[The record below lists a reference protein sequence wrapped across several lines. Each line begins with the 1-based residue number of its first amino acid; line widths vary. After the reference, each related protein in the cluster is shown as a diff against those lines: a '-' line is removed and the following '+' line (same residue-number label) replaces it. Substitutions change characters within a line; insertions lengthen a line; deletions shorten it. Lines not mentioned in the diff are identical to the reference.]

1 MTDQIM
7 APAGAQERW
16 LRFYYFARAA
26 FSALWVAAAFTLGQR
41 TESIAAVLLI
51 VYPAWD
57 ALANYADGS
66 RSGGLARNRT
76 QAINVIVSV
85 LTAAAVAVALRMSM
99 NAVLGVFGVWA
110 ILSGL
115 LQLGTAVRRWSSH
128 GAQWAMILSGGQ
140 SALAGAFFIVQARM
154 PAAPSITALAGYA
167 AVGAAYFLASA
178 VWLSVSE
185 WRRRAGGTSRTAAGR
200 L

>member
-1 MTDQIM
+1 MTDHLVN
-7 APAGAQERW
+7 PASAQERW
-16 LRFYYFARAA
+16 LKLYYFARAG
-26 FSALWVAAAFTLGQR
+26 FSVLWVAAAFTLGQQ
-41 TESIAAVLLI
+41 TPSIAAVLLI
-51 VYPAWD
+51 AYPAWD
-57 ALANYADGS
+57 ALANYADAS
-66 RSGGLARNRT
+66 RSGGLGRNRT
-76 QAINVIVSV
+76 QGINVIVS
-85 LTAAAVAVALRMSM
+85 LITALAVAMTLQRSM

-115 LQLGTAVRRWSSH
+115 LQLGTAVRRWTRY

-140 SALAGAFFIVQARM
+140 SALAGVFFIVQARM

-185 WRRRAGGTSRTAAGR
+185 WRRRAGGASRGTRTS
-200 L
+200 